1 VDPREVHDFPPDPLI
16 FNPQRG
22 WVGLI
27 TGGGVIGLVPP
38 PGMKPGDGGGAES
51 AEKLSID
58 CALVDNL
65 TFPLASIQATLFL
78 LGSVN

>member
-1 VDPREVHDFPPDPLI
+1 M
-16 FNPQRG
+16 
-22 WVGLI
+22 
-27 TGGGVIGLVPP
+27 GGGVIGLVPP
-38 PGMKPGDGGGAES
+38 PGTKLGEGGGADS

>member
-1 VDPREVHDFPPDPLI
+1 VEPREVHDFPPDRLI

-27 TGGGVIGLVPP
+27 MGGGVTGLVPP
-38 PGMKPGDGGGAES
+38 PGTKLGGGGADS